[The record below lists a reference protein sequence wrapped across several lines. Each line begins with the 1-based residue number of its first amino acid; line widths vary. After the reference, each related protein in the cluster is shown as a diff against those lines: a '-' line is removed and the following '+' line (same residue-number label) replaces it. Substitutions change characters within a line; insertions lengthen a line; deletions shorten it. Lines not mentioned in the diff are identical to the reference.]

1 MLYTIYPNLPKQQ
14 IIKVNHERVNP
25 HQLVQ
30 STVMLLVTRDVTL
43 AVSVLTALCR
53 THCSPSVRHLTWTCT
68 EVTASATRM
77 RTISCSPWRMTKSSS
92 GQASCHQN
100 VSTVRQTQ
108 LKVGF
113 FLNVEVIENP
123 DLENPNIVWS
133 LYLSRLQQS
142 PLSPFLLT
150 KIIYLFQKVQYTY
163 FCCLCSCLS
172 FIALILAARL
182 AHFNNKTYHYK

>member
-43 AVSVLTALCR
+43 AVSLLTALCR
-53 THCSPSVRHLTWTCT
+53 THCSPSVRLLTWTCT

-77 RTISCSPWRMTKSSS
+77 RTISCSPWRMTRSSS

-100 VSTVRQTQ
+100 VSTVRQTR

-113 FLNVEVIENP
+113 FLNVQVIENP
-123 DLENPNIVWS
+123 DLETPNIEVC
-133 LYLSRLQQS
+133 
-142 PLSPFLLT
+142 
-150 KIIYLFQKVQYTY
+150 IYLD
-163 FCCLCSCLS
+163 
-172 FIALILAARL
+172 
-182 AHFNNKTYHYK
+182 FNNPH